1 MVNVS
6 TTDYLAT
13 KSKRMSVTI
22 KEHLVGGGN
31 NVLDTSGDMT
41 TPMRV
46 SNPSINRAAL
56 EARRVSTGPMA
67 LSMDFFI
74 FLYSDY
80 CVKIITID
88 IIGLKYLLYFPT
100 IRIIFICNIKSCQMW
115 FT

>member
-31 NVLDTSGDMT
+31 NVLDTSGDLT
-41 TPMRV
+41 TPMRS

-67 LSMDFFI
+67 LSMEFVSCS
-74 FLYSDY
+74 Y
-80 CVKIITID
+80 IIH
-88 IIGLKYLLYFPT
+88 IIKYQSYILNYK
-100 IRIIFICNIKSCQMW
+100 NYES
-115 FT
+115 